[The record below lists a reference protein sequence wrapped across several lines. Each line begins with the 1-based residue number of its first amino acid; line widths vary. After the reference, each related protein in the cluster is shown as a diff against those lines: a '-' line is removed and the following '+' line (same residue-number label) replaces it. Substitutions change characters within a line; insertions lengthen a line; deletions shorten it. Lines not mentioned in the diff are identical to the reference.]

1 MENHFLQQ
9 IALQKVFQKHGDV
22 PTIEKLKG
30 TVLDGRFKIK
40 GKLSEGSFGQIYTG
54 YDSKNR
60 VNGIKNPVIIKF
72 TQNHP
77 MNDQEYE
84 ALIKVNEYATMHNQS
99 QFFAKTYTKGKCF
112 IRDHALKTSEAE
124 KLKAAKKPETD
135 EEKMV
140 ARYERKV
147 WSYII
152 QDKLGRTLEDYL
164 FERNEAFTEKTTLQ
178 VGIQLLDS
186 IKMIHKAGF
195 LYNDLKLNNIVV
207 GDAAELPDHSRSLH
221 KIRVIDFGLA
231 QRYHDADGNHIQMKK
246 HGTFKGNI
254 IFASKN
260 AFNLLTQSR
269 RDDLISL
276 CYFLLYIIDGDL
288 SFLQR
293 YDDQQ
298 NDQHLS

>member
-1 MENHFLQQ
+1 MP
-9 IALQKVFQKHGDV
+9 IVD
-22 PTIEKLKG
+22 KLKG
-30 TVLDGRFKIK
+30 TVLDGRFKVK

-60 VNGIKNPVIIKF
+60 VNGIKNPIIIKF
-72 TQNHP
+72 TQNHV
-77 MNDQEYE
+77 MNDQEFE
-84 ALIKVNEYATMHNQS
+84 ALIKVNE
-99 QFFAKTYTKGKCF
+99 FAAKNNFKDSFSNTYTKGKCF
-112 IRDHALKTSEAE
+112 IRDPTLAKEAE
-124 KLKAAKKPETD
+124 KSKSSKKAMTD

-140 ARYERKV
+140 AKLETQV

-152 QDKLGRTLEDYL
+152 QDKLGKTLEDYL

-186 IKMIHKAGF
+186 MRLIHQSGF

-207 GDAAELPDHSRSLH
+207 GDAAELPDHTKTLH

-231 QRYHDADGNHIQMKK
+231 QKYIEADGNHIAMTKQ
-246 HGTFKGNI
+246 GTFKGNI

-288 SFLQR
+288 PFLQR
-293 YDDQQ
+293 YEDQ
-298 NDQHLS
+298 

>member
-1 MENHFLQQ
+1 
-9 IALQKVFQKHGDV
+9 
-22 PTIEKLKG
+22 LKSS
-30 TVLDGRFKIK
+30 VLDGRFKIK

-72 TQNHP
+72 TQNHA
-77 MNDQEYE
+77 MNDVEYD
-84 ALIKVNEYATMHNQS
+84 ALIKVNDFAAKNNQKDLFS
-99 QFFAKTYTKGKCF
+99 RTYTKGKCF
-112 IRDHALKTSEAE
+112 ITDRALVSTESD
-124 KLKAAKKPETD
+124 KKSSKVPEND

-140 ARYERKV
+140 AKLEKKV

-152 QDKLGRTLEDYL
+152 QDKLGKTLEDYL

-186 IKMIHKAGF
+186 IKLIHQSGF
-195 LYNDLKLNNIVV
+195 LYNDLKLNNICV
-207 GDAAELPDHSRSLH
+207 GDAAELPNHTKSLH

-231 QRYHDADGNHIQMKK
+231 QRFHDENGNHISCKK
-246 HGTFKGNI
+246 QGTFKGNI

-288 SFLQR
+288 PFLQR
-293 YDDQQ
+293 FEEQ
-298 NDQHLS
+298 